1 MSLLK
6 MIDRV
11 CIEPP
16 FRLAIQKILALLPV
30 SVATIDRWEL
40 SPRPQYF
47 AGVYAAALQAKREN
61 ATAMIAIE
69 LGVAGGRGLLAL
81 EWCAAKISASTGI
94 RIQVVGFDTGVG
106 LPQLCGDYRDH
117 PDHWAPADY
126 PMDEQALRKR
136 LRPDTRLILGNVSET
151 IPAFVEVQQVPV
163 GFIAFDLDLYSSTK
177 PALTIL
183 SSPHR
188 RLLRRTF
195 LYFDDVDFQCNHRFA
210 GELLAIAEFNDD
222 PAVEVRIDTWRGV
235 GHGRPFH
242 ERPWLRKMWIAHDL
256 RAISQVT
263 QNRAPVTNRCHLD

>member
-1 MSLLK
+1 MGLLK

-16 FRLAIQKILALLPV
+16 FRLVTQKVLSLLPV
-30 SVATIDRWEL
+30 SVPTMDRWEL
-40 SPRPQYF
+40 SPRPHYF

-61 ATAMIAIE
+61 AGAMLAME

-81 EWCAAKISASTGI
+81 EWCAARISAATGV

-117 PDHWAPADY
+117 PDHWAPCDY

-136 LRPDTRLILGNVSET
+136 LRADTRLILGNVGET
-151 IPAFVEVQQVPV
+151 IPQFVQEQEAPL
-163 GFIAFDLDLYSSTK
+163 GFVAFDLDLYSSTK
-177 PALTIL
+177 SALPIL
-183 SSPHR
+183 SSPTR

-195 LYFDDVDFQCNHRFA
+195 LYFDDVDFQCNHRYA
-210 GELLAIAEFNDD
+210 GELLAIEEFNAD
-222 PAVEVRIDTWRGV
+222 PANEVRIDTWRGV
-235 GHGRPFH
+235 GHRRPFH

-263 QNRAPVTNRCHLD
+263 QDRAPVTDRCHLD